1 MHHLGA
7 EVLGDDLVLAG
18 LVAEFVQE
26 VLVRLGVRESG
37 KRMEGGNRMKTMH
50 LITVCGRRRPRIPL
64 NLYSAVSEAM
74 DLFGGCETSS
84 LEKLFDVEMGV
95 GLQLTGLKI

>member
-26 VLVRLGVRESG
+26 VLVRLGVRESA
-37 KRMEGGNRMKTMH
+37 KRSEGGT
-50 LITVCGRRRPRIPL
+50 
-64 NLYSAVSEAM
+64 E
-74 DLFGGCETSS
+74 
-84 LEKLFDVEMGV
+84 
-95 GLQLTGLKI
+95 

>member
-37 KRMEGGNRMKTMH
+37 KGRKGGT
-50 LITVCGRRRPRIPL
+50 
-64 NLYSAVSEAM
+64 E
-74 DLFGGCETSS
+74 
-84 LEKLFDVEMGV
+84 
-95 GLQLTGLKI
+95 